1 MNRKKILMDQA
12 KRLGIPVNGAMSPV
26 KLDELI
32 RKVTGEKVKKRRTF
46 AELIEGIQSCN
57 K

>member
-1 MNRKKILMDQA
+1 MDQA